1 MKKLLYLLLAIT
13 LLGCSSND
21 DSSSNNANNVD
32 YFFEVEFGGV
42 INRVQGNTSNSSV
55 IPLHQLVNK
64 CSGSTAGVQLSI
76 SDITADSYVS
86 GQNMWIAMNFDNA
99 QLGSNA
105 GNLGALSSFPANAG
119 FYINEYLE
127 SIGVQPLWSFVENG
141 PMSFSEGYY
150 EKGKI
155 SNINITDLGT
165 ATTYTPGIGYN
176 YGETL
181 KASYEGILYFSSSSA
196 PTADYDIPVPI
207 RIEFNAVRP

>member
-1 MKKLLYLLLAIT
+1 MLLLYL
-13 LLGCSSND
+13 D

-32 YFFEVEFGGV
+32 YFFEIEFGGV
-42 INRVQGNTSNSSV
+42 INRVQGNTSSREV
-55 IPLHQLVNK
+55 PLYQLINK
-64 CSGSTAGVQLSI
+64 CSGSTGGVQLSI

-86 GQNMWIAMNFDNA
+86 GQNMSISMSFDNA

-105 GNLGALSSFPANAG
+105 GALGVFPINAG

-150 EKGKI
+150 TEIGKI

-165 ATTYTPGIGYN
+165 PVTVAGGVIN

-207 RIEFNAVRP
+207 RIEFNAVR